1 MCDPRAQVHGEKTE
15 LALFG
20 MISRIHWGWFI
31 FRLSEYFSTIGGYT
45 HSIKIEMVTLVVL
58 ILTYCGVLVCRVC
71 QATTGDKCF
80 TLHQCYVD
88 VVRVGIRWVT
98 RAQVLVQTMFCLY
111 RKLLVLHHSVVDL
124 DFCSSEATLTRV
136 SASDCPHAYVC

>member
-1 MCDPRAQVHGEKTE
+1 MCDPRAQVHGGKTE

-20 MISRIHWGWFI
+20 MISRIHSGWFI
-31 FRLSEYFSTIGGYT
+31 FRLSDYFDNRWLHAT
-45 HSIKIEMVTLVVL
+45 HSIKIEMVTLEVL

-88 VVRVGIRWVT
+88 VVRVGIR
-98 RAQVLVQTMFCLY
+98 
-111 RKLLVLHHSVVDL
+111 
-124 DFCSSEATLTRV
+124 
-136 SASDCPHAYVC
+136 